1 MHSVKIVNQNHHY
14 MEPTI
19 TIYCKNTHTYHE
31 VPRGISLIELKD
43 LLDIRLP
50 FPIIAAHVNYKVE
63 NLNFL
68 LYKPKDVEFLDASSP
83 SGMRAY
89 VRTLNMVLAC
99 AINELY
105 PRTDL
110 RIEHPISK
118 GYYCTLQWHI
128 NKTEEIGPEPPQPVL
143 TPEMVEA
150 IKQRMMQII
159 AEDRPIVEEEKQTK
173 EVIRMFAARYNNES
187 SIFEALGN
195 PYCRY
200 FRMGD
205 FIDYYTNVLLP
216 SSGYLNVFDLEPY
229 KDGMLLRIP
238 NRSNPTI
245 LEDAIPQEKMFSIFR
260 EYSRWNKLLRIHNV
274 NDFNVACKDKK
285 SFEMIKLAEAMQE
298 KKIAQIAD
306 AIAEK
311 RPKLVFISGP
321 SSSGKTTFSK
331 RLQIQLMVDG
341 IQPEVLSMDDY
352 FVNRV
357 DTPRDENGEWDFEAV
372 NAVDLP
378 FFRQQ
383 MQDIL
388 DGKEVDLPTYD
399 FSIGERVFE
408 GRKLKLQKD
417 SVLIIEGLHA
427 LNPCILPDVDKS
439 LTFKIYVSALTT
451 INIDNHNWI
460 PTTDIRLLRRIVR
473 DYKYRNYSAK
483 ETIARCPSVVRGE
496 TKWVYPFQE
505 EADVMFNSAL
515 IFEFAVLKLHAEPIL
530 QEVPKFCEEYT
541 EAHRLLKFLQYF
553 IPIPEKEIPPTSLV
567 REFVGGS
574 SFHY

>member
-1 MHSVKIVNQNHHY
+1 

-19 TIYCKNTHTYHE
+19 TIYCKNTHTYHD

-43 LLDIRLP
+43 RLQ
-50 FPIIAAHVNYKVE
+50 FKLKYPIIAAHVNYKVE

-83 SGMRAY
+83 SGMRVY
-89 VRTLNMVLAC
+89 VRTLFMVLGA
-99 AINELY
+99 AVNELF
-105 PRTDL
+105 PEMDL
-110 RIEHPISK
+110 RVEHPISK
-118 GYYCTLQWHI
+118 GYYCTLQWHQD
-128 NKTEEIGPEPPQPVL
+128 KTLNPDEEKEPPVL
-143 TPEMVEA
+143 TREMVKA
-150 IKQRMMQII
+150 IKEKMQQII

-173 EVIRMFAARYNNES
+173 EVIRMFAERYNNES
-187 SIFEALGN
+187 SIFETLGN

-205 FIDYYTNVLLP
+205 YIDYYTNVLLP
-216 SSGYLNVFDLEPY
+216 SSGYINVFDVRLFQ
-229 KDGMLLRIP
+229 DGLLLRIP
-238 NRSNPTI
+238 NRDNPTV
-245 LEDAIPQEKMFSIFR
+245 LEDEVSQDKMFSIFQ
-260 EYSRWNKLLRIHNV
+260 EYNRWNILLRINNV
-274 NDFNVACKDKK
+274 SDFNIACKQNR
-285 SFEMIKLAEAMQE
+285 SFGLIKLAEALHE

-311 RPKLVFISGP
+311 RPKVVFISGA

-331 RLQIQLMVDG
+331 RLQIQLLVNG
-341 IQPEVLSMDDY
+341 IKPEVVCMDDY

-357 DTPRDENGEWDFEAV
+357 DTPRDENGEWDFEHV
-372 NAVDLP
+372 EAVDLP

-383 MQDIL
+383 IHDL
-388 DGKEVDLPTYD
+388 LEGKEVDLPTYD
-399 FSIGERVFE
+399 FSIGERVFR

-417 SVLIIEGLHA
+417 SVLVIEGLHA
-427 LNPCILPDVDKS
+427 LNPCILPDVDHS
-439 LTFKIYVSALTT
+439 LTYKIYVSALTT

-460 PTTDIRLLRRIVR
+460 PTTDIRLLRRVVR
-473 DYKYRNYSAK
+473 DYKYRNFSAR

-515 IFEFAVLKLHAEPIL
+515 IFEFAVLKRHAEPIL

-553 IPIPEKEIPPTSLV
+553 VPIPEKEIPPTSFL

-574 SFHY
+574 SFRY

>member
-1 MHSVKIVNQNHHY
+1 

-19 TIYCKNTHTYHE
+19 TVYCKNTHSYHE

-43 LLDIRLP
+43 LLGIQLP
-50 FPIIAAHVNYKVE
+50 YPIIAAHVNYKVE
-63 NLNFL
+63 NLDFR
-68 LYKPKDVEFLDASSP
+68 LYKPKDIEFLDASTP

-89 VRTLNMVLAC
+89 VRTLGMVLGA

-110 RIEHPISK
+110 RVEHPISK
-118 GYYCTLQWHI
+118 GYYCTLQWHVDK
-128 NKTEEIGPEPPQPVL
+128 NTEPEEEKEPPVL
-143 TPEMVEA
+143 TKEMIAA
-150 IKQRMMQII
+150 IKQRMLQIS
-159 AEDRPIVEEEKQTK
+159 AEDRPIYEEEKQTK
-173 EVIRMFAARYNNES
+173 EVIKLFASRYNNET

-200 FRMGD
+200 FRMGEY
-205 FIDYYTNVLLP
+205 IDYYTNVLLP
-216 SSGYLNVFDLEPY
+216 SSGYLTLFDIVPY
-229 KDGMLLRIP
+229 QDGLLMRIP
-238 NRSNPTI
+238 NRQNPTV
-245 LEDAIPQEKMFSIFR
+245 LEDEVSQDKMFSIFR
-260 EYSRWNKLLRIHNV
+260 EYNRWNKLLRINNV
-274 NDFNVACKDKK
+274 SDFNIACKQNK
-285 SFEMIKLAEAMQE
+285 SFELIKLAEALHE

-311 RPKLVFISGP
+311 RPKIVFISGP

-331 RLQIQLMVDG
+331 RLQIQLLVDG
-341 IQPEVLSMDDY
+341 ILPEVLSMDDY

-357 DTPRDENGEWDFEAV
+357 DTPRDENGNWDFEDV
-372 NAVDLP
+372 HAVDLP

-383 MQDIL
+383 MHDLL
-388 DGKEVDLPTYD
+388 DGKEIDLPTYD
-399 FSIGERVFE
+399 FAKGERVFE

-417 SVLIIEGLHA
+417 SVLVIEGLHA
-427 LNPCILPDVDKS
+427 LNPIILPDVDKD

-460 PTTDIRLLRRIVR
+460 PTTDIRLLRRVVR
-473 DYKYRNYSAK
+473 DYKYRGYSAK
-483 ETIARCPSVVRGE
+483 ETIARCPSVIRGE
-496 TKWVYPFQE
+496 QKWVYPFQE

-515 IFEFAVLKLHAEPIL
+515 IFEFAVLKRHAEPIL
-530 QEVPKFCEEYT
+530 SEVPKFCEEYT

-553 IPIPEKEIPPTSLV
+553 IPVPEKEIPPTSLL

>member
-1 MHSVKIVNQNHHY
+1 

-19 TIYCKNTHTYHE
+19 TVYCKNTHTYHE
-31 VPRGISLIELKD
+31 VPRGVSLIELKD
-43 LLDIRLP
+43 ILGIELKY
-50 FPIIAAHVNYKVE
+50 PIIAAHVNYKVE
-63 NLNFL
+63 NLDFR

-89 VRTLNMVLAC
+89 VRTLGMVLC
-99 AINELY
+99 AAVNELY
-105 PRTDL
+105 PRCDL
-110 RIEHPISK
+110 RVEHPISK
-118 GYYCTLQWHI
+118 GYYCTLQWHLDK
-128 NKTEEIGPEPPQPVL
+128 NNEVEEDQQPPEL
-143 TPEMVEA
+143 TQEMIAA
-150 IKQRMMQII
+150 IKQRMLKII
-159 AEDRPIVEEEKQTK
+159 GEDRPIYEEEKQTK
-173 EVIRMFAARYNNES
+173 EVINLFASKYNNES
-187 SIFEALGN
+187 SIFETLGN

-205 FIDYYTNVLLP
+205 YIDYYTNVLLP
-216 SSGYLNVFDLEPY
+216 SSGYITLFDVEPFQ
-229 KDGMLLRIP
+229 DGLLLRIP
-238 NRSNPTI
+238 NRNNPTV
-245 LEDAIPQEKMFSIFR
+245 LEDAVAQDKMFSIFR
-260 EYSRWNKLLRIHNV
+260 EYNRWNKLLRINNV
-274 NDFNVACKDKK
+274 SDFNVACKQNK
-285 SFEMIKLAEAMQE
+285 SFELIKLAEALHE

-306 AIAEK
+306 AIAEQ

-331 RLQIQLMVDG
+331 RLQIQLLVDG
-341 IQPEVLSMDDY
+341 IKPEVLSMDDY

-357 DTPRDENGEWDFEAV
+357 DTPRDENGEWDFENV

-383 MQDIL
+383 LQELL
-388 DGKEVDLPTYD
+388 DGKEVDLPTFD
-399 FSIGERVFE
+399 FSKGERVFE

-417 SVLIIEGLHA
+417 SVLVIEGLHA

-460 PTTDIRLLRRIVR
+460 PTTDIRLLRRVVR
-473 DYKYRNYSAK
+473 DYKYRGFSAK
-483 ETIARCPSVVRGE
+483 ETIARCPSVIRGE
-496 TKWVYPFQE
+496 QKWVYPYQE

-515 IFEFAVLKLHAEPIL
+515 IFEFAVLKRHAEPIL
-530 QEVPKFCEEYT
+530 AEVPKFCEEYT

-553 IPIPEKEIPPTSLV
+553 VPVPEKEIPPTSLL

>member
-1 MHSVKIVNQNHHY
+1 

-19 TIYCKNTHTYHE
+19 TVYCKNTHSYHE

-43 LLDIRLP
+43 LLGIQLP
-50 FPIIAAHVNYKVE
+50 YPIIAAHVNYKVE
-63 NLNFL
+63 NLDFR
-68 LYKPKDVEFLDASSP
+68 LYKPKDVEFLDASTP

-89 VRTLNMVLAC
+89 VRTLGMVLGA

-110 RIEHPISK
+110 RVEHPISK
-118 GYYCTLQWHI
+118 GYYCTLQWHVDK
-128 NKTEEIGPEPPQPVL
+128 NTEPEEEKEPPVL
-143 TPEMVEA
+143 TKEMIAA
-150 IKQRMMQII
+150 IKQRMLQII
-159 AEDRPIVEEEKQTK
+159 AEDRPIYEEEKQTK
-173 EVIRMFAARYNNES
+173 EVIKLFASRYNNET

-205 FIDYYTNVLLP
+205 YIDYYTNVLLP
-216 SSGYLNVFDLEPY
+216 SSGYITLFDIVPY
-229 KDGMLLRIP
+229 QDGLLMRIP
-238 NRSNPTI
+238 NRQNPTV
-245 LEDAIPQEKMFSIFR
+245 LEDEVSQDKMFSIFR
-260 EYSRWNKLLRIHNV
+260 EYNRWNKLLRINNV
-274 NDFNVACKDKK
+274 SDFNIACKQNK
-285 SFEMIKLAEAMQE
+285 SFELIKLAEALHE

-311 RPKLVFISGP
+311 RPKIVFISGP

-331 RLQIQLMVDG
+331 RLQIQLLVDG
-341 IQPEVLSMDDY
+341 ILPEVLSMDDY

-357 DTPRDENGEWDFEAV
+357 DTPRDENGNWDFEDV
-372 NAVDLP
+372 HAVDLP

-383 MQDIL
+383 MHDLL
-388 DGKEVDLPTYD
+388 DGKEIDLPTYD
-399 FSIGERVFE
+399 FAKGERVFE

-417 SVLIIEGLHA
+417 SVLVIEGLHA
-427 LNPCILPDVDKS
+427 LNPIILPDVDKD

-460 PTTDIRLLRRIVR
+460 PTTDIRLLRRVVR
-473 DYKYRNYSAK
+473 DYKYRGYSAK
-483 ETIARCPSVVRGE
+483 ETIARCPSVIRGE
-496 TKWVYPFQE
+496 QKWVYPFQE

-515 IFEFAVLKLHAEPIL
+515 IFEFAVLKRHAEPIL
-530 QEVPKFCEEYT
+530 SEVPKFCEEYT

-553 IPIPEKEIPPTSLV
+553 IPVPEKEIPPTSLL

>member
-1 MHSVKIVNQNHHY
+1 
-14 MEPTI
+14 MEATI
-19 TIYCKNTHTYHE
+19 TVYCKNTHSYHE

-43 LLDIRLP
+43 LLGIQLP
-50 FPIIAAHVNYKVE
+50 YPIIAAHVNYKVE
-63 NLNFL
+63 NLDFR
-68 LYKPKDVEFLDASSP
+68 LYKPKDIEFLDASTP
-83 SGMRAY
+83 SGMRVY

-99 AINELY
+99 AVNELY

-110 RIEHPISK
+110 RVEHPISK
-118 GYYCTLQWHI
+118 GYYCTLQWHVDK
-128 NKTEEIGPEPPQPVL
+128 NAEPEEEKEPPVL
-143 TPEMVEA
+143 TKEMIAA
-150 IKQRMMQII
+150 IKQRMLQII
-159 AEDRPIVEEEKQTK
+159 AEDRPIYEEEKQTK
-173 EVIRMFAARYNNES
+173 EVIKLFASRYNNEN

-205 FIDYYTNVLLP
+205 YIDYYTNVLLP
-216 SSGYLNVFDLEPY
+216 SSGYITLFDIVPY
-229 KDGMLLRIP
+229 QDGLLMRIP
-238 NRSNPTI
+238 NRQNPTV
-245 LEDAIPQEKMFSIFR
+245 LEDEVSQDKMFSIFR
-260 EYSRWNKLLRIHNV
+260 EYNRWNKLLRINNV
-274 NDFNVACKDKK
+274 SDFNIACKQNK
-285 SFEMIKLAEAMQE
+285 SFELIKLAEALHE

-311 RPKLVFISGP
+311 RPKIVFISGP

-331 RLQIQLMVDG
+331 RLQIQLLVDG
-341 IQPEVLSMDDY
+341 IKPEVLSMDDY

-357 DTPRDENGEWDFEAV
+357 DTPRDENGQLDFETV

-383 MQDIL
+383 MHDLL

-399 FSIGERVFE
+399 FGKGERVFE

-417 SVLIIEGLHA
+417 SVLVIEGLHA
-427 LNPCILPDVDKS
+427 LNPIILPDVERS

-460 PTTDIRLLRRIVR
+460 PTTDIRLLRRVVR
-473 DYKYRNYSAK
+473 DYKYRGYSAK

-496 TKWVYPFQE
+496 QKWVYPFQE

-515 IFEFAVLKLHAEPIL
+515 IFEFAVLKRHAEPIL
-530 QEVPKFCEEYT
+530 SEVPKFCEEYT

-553 IPIPEKEIPPTSLV
+553 IPIPEKEIPPTSLL

>member
-1 MHSVKIVNQNHHY
+1 

-43 LLDIRLP
+43 LLHFQLP
-50 FPIIAAHVNYKVE
+50 YPIIAAHVNYKVE
-63 NLNFL
+63 NLTFR
-68 LYKPKDVEFLDASSP
+68 LYKPKDIEFLDASSP
-83 SGMRAY
+83 SGMRVY
-89 VRTLNMVLAC
+89 VRTLGMVLAC
-99 AINELY
+99 AVNELY
-105 PRTDL
+105 PKMDL
-110 RIEHPISK
+110 RVEHPISK

-128 NKTEEIGPEPPQPVL
+128 DKTTEPEDAKEPPVV
-143 TPEMVEA
+143 TKEMVEA
-150 IKQRMMQII
+150 IKQQMLKII
-159 AEDRPIVEEEKQTK
+159 AEDRPIIEEEKQTK
-173 EVIRMFAARYNNES
+173 EVIRMFAERYNNES
-187 SIFEALGN
+187 SIFETLGN

-216 SSGYLNVFDLEPY
+216 SSGYINLFDVEMF
-229 KDGMLLRIP
+229 KDGLLLRIP
-238 NRSNPTI
+238 NRQNPTV
-245 LEDAIPQEKMFSIFR
+245 LEDSIQQEKMFSIFQ
-260 EYSRWNKLLRIHNV
+260 EYNRWNKLLHINNV
-274 NDFNVACKDKK
+274 NDFNIACKDKK
-285 SFEMIKLAEAMQE
+285 SFEMIKLAEALHE

-311 RPKLVFISGP
+311 RPKIVFISGP

-331 RLQIQLMVDG
+331 RLQIQLLVDG
-341 IQPEVLSMDDY
+341 IKPEVLSMDDY

-357 DTPRDENGEWDFEAV
+357 DTPKDENGEFDFETV
-372 NAVDLP
+372 KAVDLS

-383 MQDIL
+383 MHEL
-388 DGKEVDLPTYD
+388 LEGKEVDLPTFD
-399 FSIGERVFE
+399 FTIGERVFK

-417 SVLIIEGLHA
+417 SVLVIEGLHA
-427 LNPCILPDVDKS
+427 LNPCVLPDVDKN
-439 LTFKIYVSALTT
+439 LTFKIFVSALTT

-460 PTTDIRLLRRIVR
+460 PTTDIRLLRRVVR
-473 DYKYRNYSAK
+473 DYKYRGFSAQ

-496 TKWVYPFQE
+496 QKWVYPFQE

-515 IFEFAVLKLHAEPIL
+515 IFEFAVLKRHAEPIL
-530 QEVPKFCEEYT
+530 SEVPKYCEEYT

-553 IPIPEKEIPPTSLV
+553 IPIPEREIPPTSFL

-574 SFHY
+574 SFRY

>member
-1 MHSVKIVNQNHHY
+1 MDS
-14 MEPTI
+14 TI
-19 TIYCKNTHTYHE
+19 TIYCKNTHTYHD

-43 LLDIRLP
+43 LLHFQMP
-50 FPIIAAHVNYKVE
+50 YPIIAAHVNYKVE
-63 NLNFL
+63 NLDFL

-89 VRTLNMVLAC
+89 VRTLGMVLGC
-99 AINELY
+99 AVNELY
-105 PRTDL
+105 PEMDL
-110 RIEHPISK
+110 RVEHPISK
-118 GYYCTLQWHI
+118 GYYCTLQWHQDKTTEPE
-128 NKTEEIGPEPPQPVL
+128 NKKEAPVM
-143 TPEMVEA
+143 TVEMIDA
-150 IKQRMMQII
+150 IKARMLQII
-159 AEDRPIVEEEKQTK
+159 EEDRPIIEEEKQTK
-173 EVIRMFAARYNNES
+173 EVIQMFAERYNNES
-187 SIFEALGN
+187 SIFETLGN

-205 FIDYYTNVLLP
+205 YIDYYTNVLLP
-216 SSGYLNVFDLEPY
+216 SSGYVTLFDIVPFQ
-229 KDGMLLRIP
+229 DGLLLRIP
-238 NRSNPTI
+238 NRSNPTV
-245 LEDAIPQEKMFSIFR
+245 LEDTVAQDKMFSIFR
-260 EYSRWNKLLRIHNV
+260 EYNRWNKLLHINNV
-274 NDFNVACKDKK
+274 SDFNIACKQNK
-285 SFEMIKLAEAMQE
+285 SFEMIKLAEALHE

-311 RPKLVFISGP
+311 RPKIVFISGP

-341 IQPEVLSMDDY
+341 IKPEVLSMDDY

-357 DTPRDENGEWDFEAV
+357 DTPKDANGEYDFEDV

-383 MQDIL
+383 MQNL
-388 DGKEVDLPTYD
+388 LNGQEVSLPTYD
-399 FSIGERVFE
+399 FTIGERVFR

-417 SVLIIEGLHA
+417 SVLVIEGLHA
-427 LNPCILPDVDKS
+427 LNPCILPDVDKA
-439 LTFKIYVSALTT
+439 LTYKIYVSALTT

-473 DYKYRNYSAK
+473 DYKYRGFSAK
-483 ETIARCPSVVRGE
+483 ETIARCPSVMRGE

-515 IFEFAVLKLHAEPIL
+515 IFEFAVLKRHAEPIL
-530 QEVPKFCEEYT
+530 SEVPKFCEEYT

-553 IPIPEKEIPPTSLV
+553 VPIPEREIPPTSFL

-574 SFHY
+574 SFRY

>member
-1 MHSVKIVNQNHHY
+1 

-43 LLDIRLP
+43 LLKIELP
-50 FPIIAAHVNYKVE
+50 YPIIAAHVNYKVE

-68 LYKPKDVEFLDASSP
+68 LYKPKDIEFLDASSP

-118 GYYCTLQWHI
+118 GYYCTLQWHQD
-128 NKTEEIGPEPPQPVL
+128 KKEETSSEIAAPVM
-143 TPEMVEA
+143 TPDMVSA
-150 IKQRMMQII
+150 IKQRMLQII
-159 AEDRPIVEEEKQTK
+159 EEDRQIIEEEKQTK
-173 EVIRMFAARYNNES
+173 EVIRMFAARYNNEG

-229 KDGMLLRIP
+229 QDGMLLRIP
-238 NRSNPTI
+238 NRNNPTI
-245 LEDAIPQEKMFSIFR
+245 LEDSIPQEKMFSIFQ
-260 EYSRWNKLLRIHNV
+260 EYNRWNKLLHINNV
-274 NDFNVACKDKK
+274 NDFNIACKDNK
-285 SFEMIKLAEAMQE
+285 SFEMIKLAEALHE
-298 KKIAQIAD
+298 KKVAQIAD

-311 RPKLVFISGP
+311 RPKIVFISGP

-341 IQPEVLSMDDY
+341 IKPEVLSMDDY

-357 DTPRDENGEWDFEAV
+357 DTPRDENGEWDFENV

-383 MQDIL
+383 MQDLL
-388 DGKEVDLPTYD
+388 DGKEIDVPTYD

-408 GRKLKLQKD
+408 GRTLRLQKD
-417 SVLIIEGLHA
+417 SVLVIEGLHA
-427 LNPCILPDVDKS
+427 LNPCILPDVDHS
-439 LTFKIYVSALTT
+439 LTFKIFVSALTT

-483 ETIARCPSVVRGE
+483 ETIARCPSVIRGE

-515 IFEFAVLKLHAEPIL
+515 IFEFAVLKRHAEPIL

-553 IPIPEKEIPPTSLV
+553 IPIPEKEIPPTSLL

>member
-1 MHSVKIVNQNHHY
+1 MDA
-14 MEPTI
+14 TI
-19 TIYCKNTHTYHE
+19 TIYCKNTHTYNE

-43 LLDIRLP
+43 LLHIQLP
-50 FPIIAAHVNYKVE
+50 YPIIAAHVNYKVE
-63 NLNFL
+63 NLDFR
-68 LYKPKDVEFLDASSP
+68 LYKPKDVEFLDASTP

-89 VRTLNMVLAC
+89 VRTLGMVLAC
-99 AINELY
+99 AVNELY
-105 PRTDL
+105 PKMDL
-110 RIEHPISK
+110 RVEHPISK

-128 NKTEEIGPEPPQPVL
+128 AKDEDLENKKEPPVI
-143 TPEMVEA
+143 TPEIVKA
-150 IKQRMMQII
+150 IKARMQSII
-159 AEDRPIVEEEKQTK
+159 SENRPIYEEEKQTK
-173 EVIRMFAARYNNES
+173 EVIRMFAERYNNES
-187 SIFEALGN
+187 SIFETLGN

-216 SSGYLNVFDLEPY
+216 SSGYINVFDLVPF
-229 KDGMLLRIP
+229 KDGLLLRIP
-238 NRSNPTI
+238 NRQNPTI
-245 LEDAIPQEKMFSIFR
+245 LEDEIPQEKMFSIFQ
-260 EYSRWNKLLRIHNV
+260 EYNRWNKLLHINNV
-274 NDFNVACKDKK
+274 NDFNIACKDKK
-285 SFEMIKLAEAMQE
+285 SFEMIKLAEALHE

-306 AIAEK
+306 AIAAK
-311 RPKLVFISGP
+311 RPKIVFISGP

-331 RLQIQLMVDG
+331 RLQIQLLVDG
-341 IQPEVLSMDDY
+341 IKPEVLSMDDY

-357 DTPRDENGEWDFEAV
+357 DTPKDENGEFDFETV

-383 MQDIL
+383 MHDLLEGQ
-388 DGKEVDLPTYD
+388 EVDLPTYD
-399 FSIGERVFE
+399 FTIGERVFR

-417 SVLIIEGLHA
+417 SVLVIEGLHA
-427 LNPCILPDVDKS
+427 LNPCVLPDVSRD
-439 LTFKIYVSALTT
+439 LTFKIFVSALTT

-473 DYKYRNYSAK
+473 DYKYRGFSAQ
-483 ETIARCPSVVRGE
+483 ETIARCPSVIRGE
-496 TKWVYPFQE
+496 LKWVYPFQE

-515 IFEFAVLKLHAEPIL
+515 IFEFAVLKRHAEPIL

-553 IPIPEKEIPPTSLV
+553 VPIPEREIPPTSFL

-574 SFHY
+574 SFRY

>member
-1 MHSVKIVNQNHHY
+1 MDS
-14 MEPTI
+14 TI
-19 TIYCKNTHTYHE
+19 TIYCKNTHTYHD

-43 LLDIRLP
+43 LLHFQMP
-50 FPIIAAHVNYKVE
+50 YPIIAAHVNYKVE
-63 NLNFL
+63 NLDFL

-89 VRTLNMVLAC
+89 VRTLGMVLGC
-99 AINELY
+99 AVNELY
-105 PRTDL
+105 PEMDL
-110 RIEHPISK
+110 RVEHPISK
-118 GYYCTLQWHI
+118 GYYCTLQWHQDKTTEPE
-128 NKTEEIGPEPPQPVL
+128 NKKEAPVL
-143 TPEMVEA
+143 TVEMIDA
-150 IKQRMMQII
+150 IKARMLQII
-159 AEDRPIVEEEKQTK
+159 EEDRPIIEEEKQTK
-173 EVIRMFAARYNNES
+173 EVIQMFAERYNNES
-187 SIFEALGN
+187 SIFETLGN

-205 FIDYYTNVLLP
+205 YIDYYTNVLLP
-216 SSGYLNVFDLEPY
+216 SSGYVTLFDIVPFQ
-229 KDGMLLRIP
+229 DGLLLRIP
-238 NRSNPTI
+238 NRSNPTV
-245 LEDAIPQEKMFSIFR
+245 LEDTVAQDKMFSIFR
-260 EYSRWNKLLRIHNV
+260 EYNRWNKLLHINNV
-274 NDFNVACKDKK
+274 SDFNIACKQNK
-285 SFEMIKLAEAMQE
+285 SFEMIKLAEALHE

-311 RPKLVFISGP
+311 RPKIVFISGP

-341 IQPEVLSMDDY
+341 IKPEVLSMDDY

-357 DTPRDENGEWDFEAV
+357 DTPKDANGEYDFEDV

-383 MQDIL
+383 MNDLLNGQ
-388 DGKEVDLPTYD
+388 EVSLPTYD
-399 FSIGERVFE
+399 FTIGERVFR

-417 SVLIIEGLHA
+417 SVLVIEGLHA

-439 LTFKIYVSALTT
+439 LTYKIYVSALTT

-473 DYKYRNYSAK
+473 DYKYRGFSAK
-483 ETIARCPSVVRGE
+483 ETIARCPSVMRGE

-515 IFEFAVLKLHAEPIL
+515 IFEFAVLKRHAEPIL
-530 QEVPKFCEEYT
+530 SEVPKFCEEYT

-553 IPIPEKEIPPTSLV
+553 VPIPEREIPPTSFL

-574 SFHY
+574 SFRY

>member
-1 MHSVKIVNQNHHY
+1 

-19 TIYCKNTHTYHE
+19 TVYCKNTHSYHE

-43 LLDIRLP
+43 QLGIQLP
-50 FPIIAAHVNYKVE
+50 YPIIAAHVNYKVE
-63 NLNFL
+63 NLDFR
-68 LYKPKDVEFLDASSP
+68 LYKPKDVEFLDASTP

-89 VRTLNMVLAC
+89 VRTLGMVLAA

-110 RIEHPISK
+110 RVEHPISK
-118 GYYCTLQWHI
+118 GYYCTLQWHVDK
-128 NKTEEIGPEPPQPVL
+128 NAEPEEEKEPPVL
-143 TPEMVEA
+143 TKEMIAA
-150 IKQRMMQII
+150 IKQRMLQII
-159 AEDRPIVEEEKQTK
+159 AEDRPIYEEEKQTK
-173 EVIRMFAARYNNES
+173 EVIKLFASRYNNET

-205 FIDYYTNVLLP
+205 YIDYYTNVLLP
-216 SSGYLNVFDLEPY
+216 SSGYITLFDIVPY
-229 KDGMLLRIP
+229 QDGLLMRIP
-238 NRSNPTI
+238 NRQNPTV
-245 LEDAIPQEKMFSIFR
+245 LEDEVSQDKMFSIFR
-260 EYSRWNKLLRIHNV
+260 EYNRWNKLLRINNV
-274 NDFNVACKDKK
+274 SDFNIACKQNK
-285 SFEMIKLAEAMQE
+285 SFELIKLAEALHE

-311 RPKLVFISGP
+311 RPKIVFISGP

-331 RLQIQLMVDG
+331 RLQIQLLVDG
-341 IQPEVLSMDDY
+341 IRPEVLSMDDY

-357 DTPRDENGEWDFEAV
+357 DTPRDENGNWDFEDV
-372 NAVDLP
+372 HAVDLP

-383 MQDIL
+383 MHDLL

-399 FSIGERVFE
+399 FGKGERVFE

-417 SVLIIEGLHA
+417 SVLVIEGLHA
-427 LNPCILPDVDKS
+427 LNPIILPDVERS

-460 PTTDIRLLRRIVR
+460 PTTDIRLLRRVVR
-473 DYKYRNYSAK
+473 DYKYRGYSAK
-483 ETIARCPSVVRGE
+483 ETIARCPSVIRGE
-496 TKWVYPFQE
+496 QKWVYPFQE

-515 IFEFAVLKLHAEPIL
+515 IFEFAVLKRHAEPIL
-530 QEVPKFCEEYT
+530 SEVPKFCEEYT

-553 IPIPEKEIPPTSLV
+553 IPVPEKEIPPTSLL

>member
-1 MHSVKIVNQNHHY
+1 MDS
-14 MEPTI
+14 TI
-19 TIYCKNTHTYHE
+19 TIYCKNTHTYHD

-43 LLDIRLP
+43 LLHFQMP
-50 FPIIAAHVNYKVE
+50 YPIIAAHVNYKVE
-63 NLNFL
+63 NLDFL

-89 VRTLNMVLAC
+89 VRTLGMVLGC
-99 AINELY
+99 AVNELY
-105 PRTDL
+105 PEMDL
-110 RIEHPISK
+110 RVEHPISK
-118 GYYCTLQWHI
+118 GYYCTLQWHQDKTTEPE
-128 NKTEEIGPEPPQPVL
+128 NKKEAPVL
-143 TPEMVEA
+143 TVEMIDA
-150 IKQRMMQII
+150 IKARMLQII
-159 AEDRPIVEEEKQTK
+159 EEDRPISEEEKQTK
-173 EVIRMFAARYNNES
+173 EVIQMFAERYNNES
-187 SIFEALGN
+187 SIFETLGN

-205 FIDYYTNVLLP
+205 YIDYYTNVLLP
-216 SSGYLNVFDLEPY
+216 SSGYVTLFDIVPFQ
-229 KDGMLLRIP
+229 DGLLLRIP
-238 NRSNPTI
+238 NRSNPTV
-245 LEDAIPQEKMFSIFR
+245 LEDTVAQDKMFSIFR
-260 EYSRWNKLLRIHNV
+260 EYNRWNKLLHINNV
-274 NDFNVACKDKK
+274 SDFNIACKQDK
-285 SFEMIKLAEAMQE
+285 SFEMIKLAEALHE

-311 RPKLVFISGP
+311 RPKIVFISGP

-341 IQPEVLSMDDY
+341 IKPEVLSMDDY

-357 DTPRDENGEWDFEAV
+357 DTPKDANGEYDFEDV

-383 MQDIL
+383 MNDLLNGQ
-388 DGKEVDLPTYD
+388 EVSLPTYD
-399 FSIGERVFE
+399 FTIGERVFR

-417 SVLIIEGLHA
+417 SVLVIEGLHA

-439 LTFKIYVSALTT
+439 LTYKIYVSALTT

-473 DYKYRNYSAK
+473 DYKYRGFSAK
-483 ETIARCPSVVRGE
+483 ETIARCPSVMRGE

-515 IFEFAVLKLHAEPIL
+515 IFEFAVLKRHAEPIL
-530 QEVPKFCEEYT
+530 SEVPKFCEEYT

-553 IPIPEKEIPPTSLV
+553 VPIPEREIPPTSFL

-574 SFHY
+574 SFRY

>member
-1 MHSVKIVNQNHHY
+1 

-19 TIYCKNTHTYHE
+19 TVYCKNTHSYHE

-43 LLDIRLP
+43 LLGIQLP
-50 FPIIAAHVNYKVE
+50 YPIIAAHVNYKVE
-63 NLNFL
+63 NLDFR
-68 LYKPKDVEFLDASSP
+68 LYKPKDIEFLDASTP

-89 VRTLNMVLAC
+89 VRTLGMVLGA

-110 RIEHPISK
+110 RVEHPISK
-118 GYYCTLQWHI
+118 GYYCTLQWHVDK
-128 NKTEEIGPEPPQPVL
+128 NTEPEEEKEPPVL
-143 TPEMVEA
+143 TKKMIAA
-150 IKQRMMQII
+150 IKQRMLQII
-159 AEDRPIVEEEKQTK
+159 AEDRPIYEEEKQTK
-173 EVIRMFAARYNNES
+173 EVIKLFASRYNNET

-200 FRMGD
+200 FRMGEY
-205 FIDYYTNVLLP
+205 IDYYTNVLLP
-216 SSGYLNVFDLEPY
+216 SSGYLTLFDIVPY
-229 KDGMLLRIP
+229 QDGLLLRIP
-238 NRSNPTI
+238 NRQNPTV
-245 LEDAIPQEKMFSIFR
+245 LEDEVSQDKMFSIFR
-260 EYSRWNKLLRIHNV
+260 EYNRWNKLLRINNV
-274 NDFNVACKDKK
+274 SDFNIACKQNK
-285 SFEMIKLAEAMQE
+285 SFELIKLAEALHE

-311 RPKLVFISGP
+311 RPKIVFISGP

-331 RLQIQLMVDG
+331 RLQIQLLVDG
-341 IQPEVLSMDDY
+341 ILPEVLSMDDY

-357 DTPRDENGEWDFEAV
+357 DTPRDENGNWDFEDV
-372 NAVDLP
+372 HAVDLP

-383 MQDIL
+383 MHDLL
-388 DGKEVDLPTYD
+388 DGKEIDLPTYD
-399 FSIGERVFE
+399 FAKGERVFE

-417 SVLIIEGLHA
+417 SVLVIEGLHA
-427 LNPCILPDVDKS
+427 LNPIILPDVDKD

-460 PTTDIRLLRRIVR
+460 PTTDIRLLRRVVR
-473 DYKYRNYSAK
+473 DYKYRGYSAK
-483 ETIARCPSVVRGE
+483 ETIARCPSVIRGE
-496 TKWVYPFQE
+496 QKWVYPFQE

-515 IFEFAVLKLHAEPIL
+515 IFEFAVLKRHAEPIL
-530 QEVPKFCEEYT
+530 SEVPKFCEEYT

-553 IPIPEKEIPPTSLV
+553 IPVPEKEIPPTSLL

>member
-1 MHSVKIVNQNHHY
+1 

-19 TIYCKNTHTYHE
+19 TVYCKNTHSYHE

-43 LLDIRLP
+43 LLGIQLP
-50 FPIIAAHVNYKVE
+50 YPIIAAHVNYKVE
-63 NLNFL
+63 NLDFR
-68 LYKPKDVEFLDASSP
+68 LYKPKDIEFLDASTP
-83 SGMRAY
+83 SGMRVY

-99 AINELY
+99 AVNELY

-110 RIEHPISK
+110 RVEHPISK
-118 GYYCTLQWHI
+118 GYYCTLQWHVDK
-128 NKTEEIGPEPPQPVL
+128 NAEPEEEKEPPVL
-143 TPEMVEA
+143 TKEMIAA
-150 IKQRMMQII
+150 IKQRMLQII
-159 AEDRPIVEEEKQTK
+159 AEDRPIYEEEKQTK
-173 EVIRMFAARYNNES
+173 EVIKLFASRYNNET

-205 FIDYYTNVLLP
+205 YIDYYTNVLLP
-216 SSGYLNVFDLEPY
+216 SSGYLTLFDIVPY
-229 KDGMLLRIP
+229 QDGLLMRIP
-238 NRSNPTI
+238 NRQNPTV
-245 LEDAIPQEKMFSIFR
+245 LEDEVSQDKMFSIFR
-260 EYSRWNKLLRIHNV
+260 EYNRWNKLLRINNV
-274 NDFNVACKDKK
+274 SDFNIACKQNK
-285 SFEMIKLAEAMQE
+285 SFELIKLAEALHE

-311 RPKLVFISGP
+311 RPKIVFISGP

-331 RLQIQLMVDG
+331 RLQIQLLVDG
-341 IQPEVLSMDDY
+341 ILPEVLSMDDY

-357 DTPRDENGEWDFEAV
+357 DTPRDENGNWDFEDV
-372 NAVDLP
+372 HAVDLP

-383 MQDIL
+383 MHDLL
-388 DGKEVDLPTYD
+388 DGKEIDLPTYD
-399 FSIGERVFE
+399 FAKGERVFE

-417 SVLIIEGLHA
+417 SVLVIEGLHA
-427 LNPCILPDVDKS
+427 LNPIILPDVDKD

-460 PTTDIRLLRRIVR
+460 PTTDIRLLRRVVR
-473 DYKYRNYSAK
+473 DYKYRGYSAK
-483 ETIARCPSVVRGE
+483 ETIARCPSVIRGE
-496 TKWVYPFQE
+496 QKWVYPFQE

-515 IFEFAVLKLHAEPIL
+515 IFEFAVLKRHAEPIL
-530 QEVPKFCEEYT
+530 SEVPKFCEEYT

-553 IPIPEKEIPPTSLV
+553 IPVPEKEIPPTSLL

>member
-1 MHSVKIVNQNHHY
+1 

-43 LLDIRLP
+43 ILGIELP
-50 FPIIAAHVNYKVE
+50 YPIIAAHVNYKVE
-63 NLNFL
+63 NLDFR
-68 LYKPKDVEFLDASSP
+68 LYKPKDIEFLDASTP

-89 VRTLNMVLAC
+89 VRTLGMVLC
-99 AINELY
+99 AAVNELY
-105 PRTDL
+105 PLMDL
-110 RIEHPISK
+110 RVEHPISK
-118 GYYCTLQWHI
+118 GYYCTLQWHLD
-128 NKTEEIGPEPPQPVL
+128 KDADPENEQETPML
-143 TPEMVEA
+143 TPEMIA
-150 IKQRMMQII
+150 SIKQRMLKII
-159 AEDRPIVEEEKQTK
+159 AEDRPIYEEEKQTK
-173 EVIRMFAARYNNES
+173 EVIRLFASRYNNEN

-205 FIDYYTNVLLP
+205 YIDYYTNVLLP
-216 SSGYLNVFDLEPY
+216 SSGYINVFDIEPFQ
-229 KDGMLLRIP
+229 DGLLLRIP
-238 NRSNPTI
+238 NRSNPTV
-245 LEDAIPQEKMFSIFR
+245 LEDAVSQDKMFSIFR
-260 EYSRWNKLLRIHNV
+260 EYNRWNKLLRINNV
-274 NDFNVACKDKK
+274 SDFNIACKQNK
-285 SFEMIKLAEAMQE
+285 SFELIKLAEALHE

-306 AIAEK
+306 AIAAN
-311 RPKLVFISGP
+311 RPKMVFISGP

-331 RLQIQLMVDG
+331 RLQIQLLVDG
-341 IQPEVLSMDDY
+341 IKPEVLSMDDY

-357 DTPRDENGEWDFEAV
+357 DTPRDENGEWDFENV

-383 MQDIL
+383 MQDLL
-388 DGKEVDLPTYD
+388 DGKEVDLPTFD
-399 FSIGERVFE
+399 FSKGERVFE

-417 SVLIIEGLHA
+417 SVLVIEGLHA

-460 PTTDIRLLRRIVR
+460 PTTDIRLLRRVVR
-473 DYKYRNYSAK
+473 DYKYRGFSAK
-483 ETIARCPSVVRGE
+483 ETIARCPSVIRGE
-496 TKWVYPFQE
+496 QKWVYPFQE

-515 IFEFAVLKLHAEPIL
+515 IFEFAVLKRHAEPIL
-530 QEVPKFCEEYT
+530 AEVPKFCEEYT

-553 IPIPEKEIPPTSLV
+553 VPVPEKEIPPTSLL

>member
-1 MHSVKIVNQNHHY
+1 

-19 TIYCKNTHTYHE
+19 TIFCKNTGAYHD

-43 LLDIRLP
+43 QLGIQLKY
-50 FPIIAAHVNYKVE
+50 PIIAAHVNYKVE

-68 LYKPKDVEFLDASSP
+68 MYKPKDVEFLDASSP
-83 SGMRAY
+83 TGMRVY

-99 AINELY
+99 AIHELY
-105 PRTDL
+105 PSMDL

-118 GYYCTLQWHI
+118 GYYCTLQWHSHSEDTQH
-128 NKTEEIGPEPPQPVL
+128 NSPVV
-143 TPEMVEA
+143 TADMVAA
-150 IKQRMMQII
+150 IKQRMQQII
-159 AEDRPIVEEEKQTK
+159 AEDRPIYEEEKRTK
-173 EVIRMFAARYNNES
+173 DVIKMFASQYNKGT
-187 SIFEALGN
+187 IFETLGN

-216 SSGYLNVFDLEPY
+216 SSGYINVFDLELFQ
-229 KDGMLLRIP
+229 DGMLLRIP
-238 NRSNPTI
+238 NRENPTI
-245 LEDAIPQEKMFSIFR
+245 LEDAIQQDKMFSIFC
-260 EYSRWNKLLRIHNV
+260 EYSRWNKLLHIHNV
-274 NDFNVACKDKK
+274 TDFNIACKRNK
-285 SFEMIKLAEAMQE
+285 SFEMIKLAEALHE
-298 KKIAQIAD
+298 KKVAQIAD

-311 RPKLVFISGP
+311 RPKMIFVSGP

-331 RLQIQLMVDG
+331 RLQIQLMVNG
-341 IQPEVLSMDDY
+341 IKPEVLSMDDY

-357 DTPRDENGEWDFEAV
+357 DTPVDENGEWDFENV
-372 NAVDLP
+372 KAVDLP

-383 MQDIL
+383 MQEL
-388 DGKEVDLPTYD
+388 LEGKEVELPTYD

-417 SVLIIEGLHA
+417 SILLIEGLHA
-427 LNPCILPDVDKS
+427 LSPCILPDVDRS

-460 PTTDIRLLRRIVR
+460 PTTDIRLLRRVVR
-473 DYKYRNYSAK
+473 DYKYRNFSAR

-496 TKWVYPFQE
+496 MKWVYPYQE

-515 IFEFAVLKLHAEPIL
+515 IFEFAVLKRHAEPIL
-530 QEVPKFCEEYT
+530 QEVPKYCEEYS

-553 IPIPEKEIPPTSLV
+553 VPIPEKEIPPTSLL